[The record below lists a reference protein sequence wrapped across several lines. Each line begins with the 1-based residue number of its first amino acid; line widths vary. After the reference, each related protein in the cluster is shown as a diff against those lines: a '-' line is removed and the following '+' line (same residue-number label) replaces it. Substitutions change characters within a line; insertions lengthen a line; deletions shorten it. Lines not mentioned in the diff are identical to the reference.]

1 MIEKIL
7 EIKNLTVSFDDFKA
21 LNNLNFSMDIGE
33 LRLIIGPNG
42 ARKTT
47 FLDVLTGKVQPTTG
61 KVLFRGKSLIK
72 TPEYKIACMGI
83 GRKFQTPRVYLNLT
97 VRENLDL
104 VINSHKGVIA
114 TLFRKVPTAEIRS
127 VVGLLRIIG
136 LIGKAMV

>member
-42 ARKTT
+42 AGKTT

-61 KVLFRGKSLIK
+61 KVLQHQSMYQR
-72 TPEYKIACMGI
+72 
-83 GRKFQTPRVYLNLT
+83 
-97 VRENLDL
+97 
-104 VINSHKGVIA
+104 
-114 TLFRKVPTAEIRS
+114 
-127 VVGLLRIIG
+127 
-136 LIGKAMV
+136 